1 MAATGFTPFQLYRS
15 STPGQVPL
23 AANLKDGELAIN
35 VADGLLFYKNTS
47 GAVAQFSSSAGSV
60 STISFGTTGLTP
72 STASSGTVTV
82 AGTLVA
88 ASGGTGLSS
97 YTTGDVIYASGS
109 TALSKLALG
118 TNGYVM
124 TAGATAPGWTA
135 QSALSVGSATT
146 ATNVAGGAANR
157 IAYQSGAGATTFI
170 TAPTDGTFLRYTT
183 AGGFS
188 WTSAVGGGSV
198 TSVDVSGGTTGLT
211 TSGGPVTTS
220 GTITLAGTLV
230 TSNGGTGLTTYTAG
244 DILYYTSGTAL
255 SKLGIGASS
264 YVLTSSG
271 TAPQYVAQS
280 TLSVGSAA
288 TAASATTSTNIA
300 GGAAGSLPYQSA
312 AATTTYLPLG
322 TQNHLLR
329 AGAAAPEYASLNT
342 VLDGLTTTQGSVIY
356 RGVSG
361 WTALTPGTAGY
372 LLTTNG
378 AGADPSWSAA
388 ATSGVTSIS
397 FGSTGLTPNSASTG
411 AISVAGTLGT
421 GYGGTGLTT
430 FTAGGAVYAS
440 NASTLTTGTLPTTAG
455 GTGLTSFTSGGA
467 VYASNTS
474 TLTTG
479 TLPASAGGTGN
490 SSYTSGDL
498 LYASSS
504 TGVGKLAIGSANQIL
519 SVTSSLPT
527 WNSLSTLLDS
537 ISSTQ
542 GVILYRGASSW
553 SALAPSTAGYLLS
566 TQGAA
571 ANPTWVAGVSGITGY
586 TGALNTASPN
596 ATNNVSSLTAS
607 GGTAIQFAALVPK
620 STGGVLAAI
629 PDSAATGGNVR
640 GATSVDWQT
649 NRSAATMVASGTNSV
664 IGGGQDNTASGTGS
678 IVAGGYTQVVS
689 SNYGASLGGA
699 FGSVTGN
706 YSSNLGGLYSTDRG
720 VYGTVAN
727 AGAYSYGGTTYG
739 ALLRTSRL
747 LGASTTDATTT
758 VLSTT
763 GAAAS
768 ATNQVVLANNSAIY
782 FTARIVATVTNGGDT
797 KSWTIE
803 GTIKRGNTAGTTAL
817 VGSTITNLIAAN
829 TGAASWTVAAAANTS
844 LGCLQISVTGQAAV
858 GIRWACEVQTV
869 EATF

>member
-1 MAATGFTPFQLYRS
+1 MAATGFTPLQLYHS

-23 AANLKDGELAIN
+23 AASLQTGELAIN

-60 STISFGTTGLTP
+60 TTISFGTTGLTP
-72 STASSGTVTV
+72 SAASSGAVTV
-82 AGTLVA
+82 AGVLAVA
-88 ASGGTGLSS
+88 NGGTNLSS
-97 YTTGDVIYASGS
+97 YTAGDVIYASG
-109 TALSKLALG
+109 TTTLSKLALG

-124 TAGATAPGWTA
+124 TAGASAPGWTA

-146 ATNVAGGAANR
+146 ATNVAGGTINK
-157 IAYQSGAGATTFI
+157 ILYQSAASTTAFI
-170 TAPTDGTFLRYTT
+170 DAPTDGTFLKYTT

-198 TSVDVSGGTTGLT
+198 TSVAVSGGTTGLT

-220 GTITLAGTLV
+220 GTITLAGTLA
-230 TSNGGTGLTTYTAG
+230 TGSGGTGLTAYTAG

-255 SKLGIGASS
+255 SKLGIGSAN

-288 TAASATTSTNIA
+288 TAVSATTATNIA
-300 GGAAGSLPYQSA
+300 GGAAGSLPYQTAS
-312 AATTTYLPLG
+312 ATTNMLPLG
-322 TQNHLLR
+322 TANYLLR
-329 AGAAAPEYASLNT
+329 AGATAPEYASLNT

-388 ATSGVTSIS
+388 AASGVTSIS

-430 FTAGGAVYAS
+430 FTANGAVYAS

-649 NRSAATMVASGTNSV
+649 NRSAAAMVASGSNSV

-678 IVAGGYTQVVS
+678 VVAGGYTQAVS

-699 FGSVTGN
+699 YGSVTGN

-727 AGAYSYGGTTYG
+727 AGAYSFGGTTYG

-763 GAAAS
+763 GAAAA
-768 ATNQVVLANNSAIY
+768 ATNQVVLANNSALY
-782 FTARIVATVTNGGDT
+782 FIARIVGTVTNGGDV

-803 GTIKRGNTAGTTAL
+803 GTIKRGNTASTTAI
-817 VGSTITNLIAAN
+817 VGTVITNIIAAN
-829 TGAASWTVAAAANTS
+829 TGASSWTVAAAANTT